1 MRISDW
7 SSDVCSSDLPIRA
20 DILVGEEN
28 LGAALAHRL
37 LGLLPDAGDRL
48 TQRVGAIGE
57 RIGAVDLR
65 RGSAEMAL
73 EQRPFLV
80 GANWGLEHHHALLA
94 GFLVQNVRQ
103 IADAGL

>member
-57 RIGAVDLR
+57 RIGAVELR
-65 RGSAEMAL
+65 RGSAEMADRKSVVEGKRGDVRVDL
-73 EQRPFLV
+73 GGSRILTKKT
-80 GANWGLEHHHALLA
+80 
-94 GFLVQNVRQ
+94 QNVIQ
-103 IADAGL
+103 QKS